1 LYKKELYLLKVCS
14 KLSIASL
21 FFSVCFVYFVVLP
34 GVISF
39 FTHFESSRLF
49 ELTLEAKISDYL
61 ELVLQCLFWVSL
73 VFQTP
78 VAIFLSVYSNIINVN
93 GLAKKKKRAYSG
105 LFYCRC
111 FIISSRCFNPIADSL
126 ASVDTIR
133 NYNFCFH
140 YDWWICALCLGQESC
155 SNGKRWVC

>member
-1 LYKKELYLLKVCS
+1 MCV
-14 KLSIASL
+14 L

-78 VAIFLSVYSNIINVN
+78 VAIFLSVYLRFKAV
-93 GLAKKKKRAYSG
+93 
-105 LFYCRC
+105 
-111 FIISSRCFNPIADSL
+111 SSRFCSFHRSRFRPSLFSHLFVAFSLSHTGHSTADWRRAHRHSASASDSAHDIA
-126 ASVDTIR
+126 
-133 NYNFCFH
+133 
-140 YDWWICALCLGQESC
+140 Q
-155 SNGKRWVC
+155 